1 MFPRVARWGHAGKMV
16 EILRFPHVFM
26 TASPRF
32 TLSHIHPRFPSSQ
45 SSKSLRF
52 WACWSTWVKRPEKPY
67 LMGKLLKFKPRR
79 WEIDLGWTWEINSP
93 DMFGARFSGDQLSWI
108 CCQRGPSCWIVAQL
122 LDFQEF
128 LGLSAAK
135 TKEIKAA
142 GLESW
147 RVAGRNPSKS
157 RNPWGPYSNCRRKD
171 GTARGVESGSA
182 LRGPFRDFGFAW
194 HGFLDLLLLAL

>member
-1 MFPRVARWGHAGKMV
+1 MFPRAARWGHAGKML

-32 TLSHIHPRFPSSQ
+32 PRFSSSQ

-67 LMGKLLKFKPRR
+67 LMAKLLKFKPRR
-79 WEIDLGWTWEINSP
+79 WEIDLGGPGRSTLRICSVLDFLEINSVGLLSKGSKLLDCRP
-93 DMFGARFSGDQLSWI
+93 VAGFSGVSRPFRCKDQRN
-108 CCQRGPSCWIVAQL
+108 QSCWAWEL
-122 LDFQEF
+122 TSCRSCRKKPF
-128 LGLSAAK
+128 
-135 TKEIKAA
+135 EI
-142 GLESW
+142 
-147 RVAGRNPSKS
+147 PKS
-157 RNPWGPYSNCRRKD
+157 LWGPYSNCRRKD

-194 HGFLDLLLLAL
+194 HGFVDLFLLAL

>member
-1 MFPRVARWGHAGKMV
+1 MLGKCW
-16 EILRFPHVFM
+16 
-26 TASPRF
+26 
-32 TLSHIHPRFPSSQ
+32 
-45 SSKSLRF
+45 RF
-52 WACWSTWVKRPEKPY
+52 WDFPMSLWQHPQDFPDFPQANHPSPWDSGHVEAHGWRDPRSPIWWPSCWSSSPEGERSIWV
-67 LMGKLLKFKPRR
+67 
-79 WEIDLGWTWEINSP
+79 DL
-93 DMFGARFSGDQLSWI
+93 GDQLSGYVRCWI
-108 CCQRGPSCWIVAQL
+108 FWRSTQLVCCQRGPSCWIVAQL

-147 RVAGRNPSKS
+147 RVAGVAGRKTFEIPKS
-157 RNPWGPYSNCRRKD
+157 LWGPYSNRRRKD

-194 HGFLDLLLLAL
+194 HGFVDLFLLAL